1 MLVLTQSVWC
11 LYKMR
16 QLIRTHCEPP
26 GMFMHRGKAMCGHG
40 KKAAM
45 YKLRREVSGKTKLV
59 PTPYFGL
66 SAAKILGK

>member
-1 MLVLTQSVWC
+1 
-11 LYKMR
+11 
-16 QLIRTHCEPP
+16 
-26 GMFMHRGKAMCGHG
+26 MFMHRGKAMCGHG